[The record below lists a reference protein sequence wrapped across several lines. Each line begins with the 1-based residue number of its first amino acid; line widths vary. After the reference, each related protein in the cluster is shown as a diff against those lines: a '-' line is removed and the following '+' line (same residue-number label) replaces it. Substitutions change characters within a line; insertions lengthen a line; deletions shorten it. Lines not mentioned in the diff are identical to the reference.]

1 MQNVDTAPKFIA
13 SSEIPKASAMRML
26 TKLKEEAILLEIRE
40 AKGSRPA
47 ILVFD
52 KLMDIINR

>member
-1 MQNVDTAPKFIA
+1 MQNVDTATKFIA
-13 SSEIPKASAMRML
+13 RSEIPKASAMRML
-26 TKLKEEAILLEIRE
+26 TKLKEEDILLEIRN

-52 KLMDIINR
+52 KLMDIFNG